1 MVVAAAVTSTLSLLE
16 TLPLL
21 DSLPAPGAVPQNPNS
36 DEVCQNR
43 IQYLLQ
49 GARPEFRSLQITSN
63 HGTVTLEGRVGSF
76 YLRQLAIQCCH
87 QAAGVFRINDQLQ
100 VGTV

>member
-1 MVVAAAVTSTLSLLE
+1 MIVAAPLSLLE
-16 TLPLL
+16 SRPTP
-21 DSLPAPGAVPQNPNS
+21 SVVAQHSNS

-43 IQYLLQ
+43 IQHLLH
-49 GARPEFRSLQITSN
+49 GARPEFRNLQVTSN
-63 HGTVTLEGRVGSF
+63 HGIVTVEGRVAS
-76 YLRQLAIQCCH
+76 YYHRQIAIQCCR